1 MSNAVRKV
9 YPFKEIKSSHNRSQ
23 KISDEFFK
31 QEEIK
36 SSFSNFG
43 GGGGS
48 MDNYV
53 TRKEFEQFEKRVD
66 DNLKSIN
73 ASIVSLP
80 ERIDEKVDVKI
91 EKMKNTQLIYFI
103 GTIVA
108 ITGIAGRIFGL
119 Y

>member
-1 MSNAVRKV
+1 MNNAVRKV
-9 YPFKEIKSSHNRSQ
+9 YPFKEIKSSHNRSR
-23 KISDEFFK
+23 KIRDDFFT

-36 SSFSNFG
+36 SSFSNFDG
-43 GGGGS
+43 GGGN

-73 ASIVSLP
+73 TSIDALP
-80 ERIDEKVDVKI
+80 ERLDEKIDTKI
-91 EKMKNTQLIYFI
+91 EKMKNKQLMYFI
-103 GTIVA
+103 GTIIA
-108 ITGIAGRIFGL
+108 IAGIAGRIFGL

>member
-1 MSNAVRKV
+1 MSNAQKKIQHFDEIRNS
-9 YPFKEIKSSHNRSQ
+9 YNRPRRITSEFNNEEWIKST
-23 KISDEFFK
+23 
-31 QEEIK
+31 
-36 SSFSNFG
+36 FSNYD

-73 ASIVSLP
+73 TSIVALP
-80 ERIDEKVDVKI
+80 ERLDEKIDTKI
-91 EKMKNTQLIYFI
+91 EKMKNKQLVYFI
-103 GTIVA
+103 GTIIA
-108 ITGIAGRIFGL
+108 IAGVAGRIFGL